1 MSETQENGL
10 GCPSKCPCNDFCPLQ
25 NALSLIGGKWK
36 IPILCALS
44 QDGEVRYNAL
54 RNKVQGITNTML
66 ASSLKALERDGLIRR
81 RQYMEM
87 PLRVEYTIEE
97 KGRQLIPILF
107 QLARWGLQNP
117 SRARSSTT
125 PDE

>member
-1 MSETQENGL
+1 M
-10 GCPSKCPCNDFCPLQ
+10 
-25 NALSLIGGKWK
+25 
-36 IPILCALS
+36 
-44 QDGEVRYNAL
+44 RYNAL
-54 RNKVQGITNTML
+54 RGKVQGITNTML

-117 SRARSSTT
+117 SRARSDTT

>member
-44 QDGEVRYNAL
+44 QDGKVRYNAL
-54 RNKVQGITNTML
+54 RGKVQGITN
-66 ASSLKALERDGLIRR
+66 
-81 RQYMEM
+81 
-87 PLRVEYTIEE
+87 TIEE

-117 SRARSSTT
+117 SRARSDTT